1 MIGSVLVTLAE
12 WSHLR
17 VRPTGRITTALG
29 RIIPQV
35 STAEQ
40 RTVPTVTIPPM
51 STALT
56 VQALNMNRIAAHSI
70 SIILIAPLVLL

>member
-1 MIGSVLVTLAE
+1 MD
-12 WSHLR
+12 
-17 VRPTGRITTALG
+17 RITTALG
-29 RIIPQV
+29 RTIPQV

-40 RTVPTVTIPPM
+40 RTVLTVIIPPM

>member
-1 MIGSVLVTLAE
+1 MNGQNFATGVKVFWEQVFRMDHTRIVIGN
-12 WSHLR
+12 
-17 VRPTGRITTALG
+17 
-29 RIIPQV
+29 IILQV

-40 RTVPTVTIPPM
+40 RTVLMVTIPPM

-56 VQALNMNRIAAHSI
+56 AKPPSMKDIAALSI